1 MSSII
6 NKSKWI
12 VTVKRRPDL
21 TRAFPHY
28 KGAEAST
35 YKQKLLSEDKLV
47 AEIARGPL
55 KLFVRIRSRGRPP
68 QYLRVHSYEE
78 AEALD
83 TTTRAD
89 QLRGVA
95 VNTTAA
101 RRTTTAQ
108 LIEKYIKEECVGH
121 KGEDVEVC
129 SLKGMLEDSRGEL
142 IRARQAFKDAT
153 DRGENPKPVK
163 ARRQARTKLE
173 WLHLPFE
180 EVRSA
185 HLTAFKNARL
195 KQVKPATVNREMDL
209 LSAVIH
215 MAIDSWDYVIAKNP
229 MKGAKRPIFDNGRDR
244 RLEGDE
250 QERLFRSARREDLMR
265 SRALAIEALLIEPRE
280 QAKEARNKS
289 EGQRFLK
296 RARHRALKQ
305 LRRGYSIFPLYE
317 SLIAFLL
324 ESAPRRSEALALRWR
339 DMNFEDETAFFP
351 DTKNSRSRT
360 VPVQRFTMD
369 LLKSLPRSDER
380 VFALTEGEFKGAW
393 KRLAERAGLRERD
406 RDNKE
411 TCLEDFHVHDLRHE
425 GLSRISEV
433 GHATNPYFNVF
444 DLQAISGHLDIASL
458 ARYINPKPRVLTKRL
473 NASFAEAGISPDGGY
488 RANIARNRSSRLH
501 GGPTGV
507 VIAFPDALHRGVR
520 SSRAPSARSNH
531 PVQGSAPVTKV

>member
-1 MSSII
+1 VSSIV

-28 KGAEAST
+28 KGAEAKA
-35 YKQKLLSEDKLV
+35 YKQQLLSEDKLV

-55 KLFVRIRSRGRPP
+55 KLFVRIRTRGRPS

-89 QLRGVA
+89 ELRGVP

-108 LIEKYIKEECVGH
+108 LIERYIREECVDH

-142 IRARQAFKDAT
+142 IRARQAFQEAK

-163 ARRQARTKLE
+163 ARRQARTALE

-185 HLTAFKNARL
+185 HLTTFKNARL

-209 LSAVIH
+209 LSAVIYK
-215 MAIDSWDYVIAKNP
+215 AIDSWDYVIAKNP
-229 MKGAKRPIFDNGRDR
+229 MKGVKRPTFDNGRDR
-244 RLEGDE
+244 RLQGDE
-250 QERLFRSARREDLMR
+250 QERLFRSARREDLIR

-280 QAKEARNKS
+280 QAKKARNKS
-289 EGQRFLK
+289 GRQRFLK
-296 RARHRALKQ
+296 RARHQALKQ
-305 LRRGYSIFPLYE
+305 LRRGYSIVPLYE

-324 ESAPRRSEALALRWR
+324 ESAPRSSEALALRWH
-339 DMNFEDETAFFP
+339 DVNFEDETAFFP

-369 LLKSLPRSDER
+369 LLPLLPRSDER
-380 VFALTEGEFKGAW
+380 VFPLTDGEFEGAW
-393 KRLAERAGLRERD
+393 RRIAERAGLRESD
-406 RDNKE
+406 RTDKE
-411 TCLEDFHVHDLRHE
+411 KCSKDFHVHDLRHE
-425 GLSRISEV
+425 SLSRISEV
-433 GHATNPYFNVF
+433 GHATNPNFNVF
-444 DLQAISGHLDIASL
+444 ELQAISGHLDITSL
-458 ARYINPKPRVLTKRL
+458 ARYINPKPKLLAKRL

-488 RANIARNRSSRLH
+488 RANSARNRSTRSSGR
-501 GGPTGV
+501 PTGI
-507 VIAFPDALHRGVR
+507 VIAFPDVPHRHIR
-520 SSRAPSARSNH
+520 PSRAPSAVSNH
-531 PVQGSAPVTKV
+531 PAQGSAPVTKV

>member
-1 MSSII
+1 VSSIV

-21 TRAFPHY
+21 NRAFPY
-28 KGAEAST
+28 KGDEAST

-47 AEIARGPL
+47 AEIARG
-55 KLFVRIRSRGRPP
+55 RPS

-108 LIEKYIKEECVGH
+108 LIEKYIKEECVDH
-121 KGEDVEVC
+121 KGEDVEVWG
-129 SLKGMLEDSRGEL
+129 LKGMLEDSRGEL

-195 KQVKPATVNREMDL
+195 KQVKPAMVKREMDL

-215 MAIDSWDYVIAKNP
+215 KAIDSWDYVIAKNP

-250 QERLFRSARREDLMR
+250 QERLFRSARREDLIR
-265 SRALAIEALLIEPRE
+265 SRALAIEALLIEPH
-280 QAKEARNKS
+280 
-289 EGQRFLK
+289 EG
-296 RARHRALKQ
+296 HIGSLKQ
-305 LRRGYSIFPLYE
+305 SYILFPGV
-317 SLIAFLL
+317 
-324 ESAPRRSEALALRWR
+324 ESAFYPPRYL
-339 DMNFEDETAFFP
+339 
-351 DTKNSRSRT
+351 
-360 VPVQRFTMD
+360 V
-369 LLKSLPRSDER
+369 
-380 VFALTEGEFKGAW
+380 
-393 KRLAERAGLRERD
+393 
-406 RDNKE
+406 
-411 TCLEDFHVHDLRHE
+411 
-425 GLSRISEV
+425 RI
-433 GHATNPYFNVF
+433 P
-444 DLQAISGHLDIASL
+444 
-458 ARYINPKPRVLTKRL
+458 
-473 NASFAEAGISPDGGY
+473 
-488 RANIARNRSSRLH
+488 
-501 GGPTGV
+501 
-507 VIAFPDALHRGVR
+507 
-520 SSRAPSARSNH
+520 
-531 PVQGSAPVTKV
+531 

>member
-1 MSSII
+1 VSSII

-55 KLFVRIRSRGRPP
+55 KLFVRIRTRGRPS

-108 LIEKYIKEECVGH
+108 LIERYILEECVDH
-121 KGEDVEVC
+121 KGEDVEVWG
-129 SLKGMLEDSRGEL
+129 LKGMLEDSRGEL

-163 ARRQARTKLE
+163 ARRQARTALE

-215 MAIDSWDYVIAKNP
+215 KAIDSWDYVIAKNP
-229 MKGAKRPIFDNGRDR
+229 MKGAKRPIYDNGRDR
-244 RLEGDE
+244 R
-250 QERLFRSARREDLMR
+250 QERLFRSARREDLIR
-265 SRALAIEALLIEPRE
+265 SRVLAIEALLIEPRE
-280 QAKEARNKS
+280 RAKNAHNKS
-289 EGQRFLK
+289 GRQRFLK
-296 RARHRALKQ
+296 RARHQALKQ
-305 LRRGYSIFPLYE
+305 LRRGYSIVPLYE

-324 ESAPRRSEALALRWR
+324 ESAPRCSEALALRWR
-339 DMNFEDETAFFP
+339 DVNFEDETAFFP

-369 LLKSLPRSDER
+369 LLQLLPRSHER
-380 VFALTEGEFKGAW
+380 VFPLTDGEFEGAW
-393 KRLAERAGLRERD
+393 TRIAERAGLRESD
-406 RDNKE
+406 RTNKE
-411 TCLEDFHVHDLRHE
+411 KCSKDFHVHDLRHE
-425 GLSRISEV
+425 SLSRISEV
-433 GHATNPYFNVF
+433 GHATNPNFNVF
-444 DLQAISGHLDIASL
+444 ELQAISGHLDITSL
-458 ARYINPKPRVLTKRL
+458 ARYINPKPKLLTKRL

-488 RANIARNRSSRLH
+488 RANNARNRSTRSS
-501 GGPTGV
+501 GGPTGI
-507 VIAFPDALHRGVR
+507 VIAFPGVPHRHAR
-520 SSRAPSARSNH
+520 PSRAPSAVSNH
-531 PVQGSAPVTKV
+531 PAQGSAPVTKL

>member
-1 MSSII
+1 VSSII

-21 TRAFPHY
+21 TCAFPHY
-28 KGAEAST
+28 KGTEAKA
-35 YKQKLLSEDKLV
+35 YKEKLLSEDKLV
-47 AEIARGPL
+47 AEIVRGPL
-55 KLFVRIRSRGRPP
+55 KLFVRIRTRGRPP
-68 QYLRVHSYEE
+68 QYLRVQSYEE

-89 QLRGVA
+89 ELRGVP

-108 LIEKYIKEECVGH
+108 LIERYIREECVDH

-129 SLKGMLEDSRGEL
+129 SLKGMLEDSRGDL
-142 IRARQAFKDAT
+142 IRARQAFKEAK

-163 ARRQARTKLE
+163 ARRQARTALE

-180 EVRSA
+180 DVRST
-185 HLTAFKNARL
+185 HLTAFKKARL

-215 MAIDSWDYVIAKNP
+215 KAIDSWDYMIAKNP
-229 MKGAKRPIFDNGRDR
+229 MKGAKRPIYDNGRDR
-244 RLEGDE
+244 RLEDDE
-250 QERLFRSARREDLMR
+250 QERLFRSARREDLIR

-280 QAKEARNKS
+280 RAKNARNKS
-289 EGQRFLK
+289 GRQRFLK
-296 RARHRALKQ
+296 RARHQALRQ
-305 LRRGYSIFPLYE
+305 LRRGYPIVPLYE

-339 DMNFEDETAFFP
+339 DVNFEDDTAFFP

-369 LLKSLPRSDER
+369 LLPLLPRSDER
-380 VFALTEGEFKGAW
+380 VFPLTDGEFKGAW

-406 RDNKE
+406 RTNKQK
-411 TCLEDFHVHDLRHE
+411 CSKDFHVHDLRHE
-425 GLSRISEV
+425 SLSRISEV
-433 GHATNPYFNVF
+433 GHATNPNFNVF
-444 DLQAISGHLDIASL
+444 ELQAISGHLDITSL
-458 ARYINPKPRVLTKRL
+458 ARYINPKPKLLTKRL

-488 RANIARNRSSRLH
+488 RANNARNRSTRSS
-501 GGPTGV
+501 GGPTGI
-507 VIAFPDALHRGVR
+507 VIAFPGVPHRQNR
-520 SSRAPSARSNH
+520 ASRPSQAVADPPRQGWAPF
-531 PVQGSAPVTKV
+531 TKL